1 MPHKNEVKR
10 GKFIVM
16 EGLDGSGKTT
26 QIGLLAS
33 HLKSLGHRVHLT
45 AEPTVSTTGG
55 MLRDALGGVTQKT
68 ACELAAMFVLDRIF
82 HNVNPV
88 SGIEKMLSDGYD
100 VICDRYYYS
109 SLAYQGSMTDLEWVK
124 NMNIGCPQ
132 IRQPD
137 LCIFLDLDPELC
149 MQRIGADRTTTE
161 IFEKK
166 ETLARVRE
174 RYMQIFGSLED
185 RVAVIDT
192 APDIEAVG
200 RAVCAAAD
208 TLWNE

>member
-1 MPHKNEVKR
+1 MPHKNQIKR

-16 EGLDGSGKTT
+16 EGLDGAGKTT
-26 QIGLLAS
+26 QIGLLAAY
-33 HLKSLGHRVHLT
+33 LKQNGHRVHLT

-68 ACELAAMFVLDRIF
+68 PCELAAMFVLDRIF

-88 SGIEKMLSDGYD
+88 WGIEKMLSEGYD

-109 SLAYQGSMTDLEWVK
+109 SLAYQGSMTDYEWVK
-124 NMNIGCPQ
+124 NMNIGCPE
-132 IRQPD
+132 IRRPD
-137 LCIFLDLDPELC
+137 LCIFLDLDPEIC
-149 MQRIGADRTTTE
+149 MQRIGADRITTE

-166 ETLARVRE
+166 ETLAKVRE
-174 RYMQIFGSLED
+174 RYMQVFESLSD

-192 APDIEAVG
+192 AVDINTVS
-200 RAVCAAAD
+200 RAVIAAAD